1 MYKENALSNIS
12 STVSAFKVTI
22 NSHNYTFEEL
32 YTLPSWENFIFPNKN
47 SPLLCPKTTVLTIGV
62 QESRVNSSNWKLY
75 ASINHDLTSSS
86 GIVLKDSL
94 VTIDKDENIT
104 VLSNTPTFVY
114 NGENNGGSI
123 KVTNITWKKQED
135 ILLQIT
141 DALSIKL

>member
-1 MYKENALSNIS
+1 M
-12 STVSAFKVTI
+12 
-22 NSHNYTFEEL
+22 
-32 YTLPSWENFIFPNKN
+32 
-47 SPLLCPKTTVLTIGV
+47 
-62 QESRVNSSNWKLY
+62 
-75 ASINHDLTSSS
+75 
-86 GIVLKDSL
+86 

-141 DALSIKL
+141 DALSIKLYSHGLSKNKKKLTSKKQVILFILKDIICYNIMGFR

>member
-12 STVSAFKVTI
+12 GTVSAFKVTI

-32 YTLPSWENFIFPNKN
+32 YTLPSWETLSFQIKS
-47 SPLLCPKTTVLTIGV
+47 SPLPCPKTTVLTIV
-62 QESRVNSSNWKLY
+62 VPDSRVNSSNWKLY
-75 ASINHDLTSSS
+75 ASIYHDLTSSS
-86 GIVLKDSL
+86 DIVLKDSL
-94 VTIDKDENIT
+94 VIDENIT
-104 VLSNTPTFVY
+104 VLPNTPTFVY
-114 NGENNGGSI
+114 NDENNGGSI

>member
-1 MYKENALSNIS
+1 MKNYIHYQAEKTLSFQIKS
-12 STVSAFKVTI
+12 
-22 NSHNYTFEEL
+22 
-32 YTLPSWENFIFPNKN
+32 
-47 SPLLCPKTTVLTIGV
+47 SPLPCPKTTVLTIV
-62 QESRVNSSNWKLY
+62 VPDSRVNSSNWKLY
-75 ASINHDLTSSS
+75 ASIYHDLTSSS

>member
-12 STVSAFKVTI
+12 GTVSAFKVTI

-32 YTLPSWENFIFPNKN
+32 YTLPSWETLSFQIKS
-47 SPLLCPKTTVLTIGV
+47 SPLPCPKTTVLTIV
-62 QESRVNSSNWKLY
+62 VPDSRVNSSNWKLY
-75 ASINHDLTSSS
+75 ASIYHNLTSSS
-86 GIVLKDSL
+86 DIVLKDSL
-94 VTIDKDENIT
+94 VIDENIT
-104 VLSNTPTFVY
+104 VLPNTPTFVY
-114 NGENNGGSI
+114 NDENNGGSI

>member
-12 STVSAFKVTI
+12 GTVSAFKVTI

-32 YTLPSWENFIFPNKN
+32 YTLPSWETLSFQIKS
-47 SPLLCPKTTVLTIGV
+47 SPLPCPKTTVLTIVV
-62 QESRVNSSNWKLY
+62 QGSRVNSSNWKLY
-75 ASINHDLTSSS
+75 ASIYHDLTSSS
-86 GIVLKDSL
+86 DIVLKDSL
-94 VTIDKDENIT
+94 VIDENIT
-104 VLSNTPTFVY
+104 VLPNTPTFVY
-114 NGENNGGSI
+114 NDENNGGSI

>member
-12 STVSAFKVTI
+12 GTVSAFKVTI

-32 YTLPSWENFIFPNKN
+32 YTLPSWETLSFQIKN

-62 QESRVNSSNWKLY
+62 RDSRVNSSNWKLY
-75 ASINHDLTSSS
+75 ASIYHDLTSSS

-94 VTIDKDENIT
+94 VIDENIT
-104 VLSNTPTFVY
+104 VLPNTPTFVY
-114 NGENNGGSI
+114 NDENNGGII

>member
-12 STVSAFKVTI
+12 GTVSAFKVTI

-32 YTLPSWENFIFPNKN
+32 YTLPSWETLSFQIKN
-47 SPLLCPKTTVLTIGV
+47 SPLLCSKTTNLTIGV
-62 QESRVNSSNWKLY
+62 PDSRVNSSNWKLY
-75 ASINHDLTSSS
+75 ASIYHDLTSSS

-94 VTIDKDENIT
+94 VIDENIT
-104 VLSNTPTFVY
+104 VLPNTPTFVY
-114 NGENNGGSI
+114 NDENNGGII